1 MKMAKLMAGAT
12 ALILLTQAL
21 CGCDMVRS
29 IMGRPTSAD
38 IERMK
43 AEKLASEK
51 QKAAERDSIERAAA
65 DSAALAAAASKAAD
79 VLNCRYYVIAGAFL
93 VPENADKYTERL
105 RKSGY
110 EVTRFKFKSGFSAV
124 ALFGSDDM
132 ASAKKQMDTFME
144 GPLAAWDV
152 WVYDTA
158 EHLHE

>member
-1 MKMAKLMAGAT
+1 MI
-12 ALILLTQAL
+12 LISLTQVL

-65 DSAALAAAASKAAD
+65 DSAALAAAVASNA
-79 VLNCRYYVIAGAFL
+79 LNCRYYMVAGSFM

-110 EVTRFKFKSGFSAV
+110 EVTRFKFKNGFSVV

-132 ASAKKQMDTFME
+132 ASANKQMSTFME
-144 GPLAAWDV
+144 DPLATWDV

-158 EHLHE
+158 LQLHE

>member
-1 MKMAKLMAGAT
+1 MTGAM
-12 ALILLTQAL
+12 ALIILAQAL

-43 AEKLASEK
+43 AEKLALEK

-65 DSAALAAAASKAAD
+65 DSVALATAAKASD
-79 VLNCRYYVIAGAFL
+79 ILNCRYYVVAGAFL

-110 EVTRFKFKSGFSAV
+110 EVTRFKFKNGFSAV

-132 ASAKKQMDTFME
+132 ASARKQMNTFME

-158 EHLHE
+158 EQLHE